1 MADAIK
7 ISDLPDASSFGTEDF
22 IIVNDI
28 TNSVE
33 VTSKISVGGLVNW
46 ITEQEL
52 VFIKPIE
59 VNEIV
64 PGENGLNITVNG
76 IQIIDDIT
84 IDPYAVIQG
93 IELDDLDDVDIDKQL
108 LQHGHT
114 LMWDSSTSAWVND
127 FLSGDNAGDTV
138 KTDFDLLRD
147 SIDTLNDS
155 IDTLNDSIDTLNDSI
170 ELLMDSIDAK
180 VDPAPSD
187 GGYYAMQN
195 GEWVDISES
204 VNKFTKYLIYDG
216 GVDPT

>member
-33 VTSKISVGGLVNW
+33 VTSKISVGDLVTW

-52 VFIKPIE
+52 EFINPIQ

-64 PGENGLNITVNG
+64 PGDEGFNVTVNS
-76 IQIIDDIT
+76 IQIIDSIT

-114 LMWDSSTSAWVND
+114 LMWDSNTSVWVND
-127 FLSGDNAGDTV
+127 FLSGANAGDTV

-155 IDTLNDSIDTLNDSI
+155 I

-180 VDPAPSD
+180 LDPAPSD

-216 GVDPT
+216 GGVDPT